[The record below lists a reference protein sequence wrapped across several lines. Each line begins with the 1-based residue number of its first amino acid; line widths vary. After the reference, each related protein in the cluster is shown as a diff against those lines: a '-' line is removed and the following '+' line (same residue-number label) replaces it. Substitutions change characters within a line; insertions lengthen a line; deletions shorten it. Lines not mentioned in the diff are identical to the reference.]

1 MKFKKYW
8 GLLLCGLMIL
18 GLIGPMTQTAQAAT
32 PITIGQNQT
41 VTKTTGP
48 AASSYT
54 VTLTGASSQAQLRG
68 KSEWISY
75 TKKNGKYEITAAF
88 NPNAST
94 RKGSIMFYEGNKTW
108 TLQIN
113 QTSNSLTGVPTSYA
127 VSNEAKTYS
136 FNVTRG
142 AGPVKSDSSNKA
154 WLTTYVS
161 GTTVYYTVKAN
172 ETGTSSRTANLTVTV
187 GNITKTCKVTQNKA
201 RTDISFPYQSDID
214 ADNWTSTRIA
224 KLSDFYTKLINGA
237 QNRGDTKAKDAIT
250 RAKYLTVFSWKCLK
264 DVTWTY
270 SSGKTYLAGH
280 TYYGAPYQQATNDSP
295 TDYIGYEI
303 TPQTF
308 VTRLQN
314 ANDKFYTKRTTS
326 SGNMGPYYGTDCS
339 GFVSYC
345 LGLSSRKTSGTL
357 YSDFAKPGAIQS
369 NISSGDV
376 LYKSNHVMLVAAVI
390 RENGTLKGVVLLES
404 RARTTASGRNIYVY
418 YDNDATLRKLFNNA
432 DFSTCRDI
440 LQNVIDKSNTG
451 TIANFI
457 NAFPAGTYT
466 LIRKK

>member
-214 ADNWTSTRIA
+214 AD
-224 KLSDFYTKLINGA
+224 
-237 QNRGDTKAKDAIT
+237 
-250 RAKYLTVFSWKCLK
+250 
-264 DVTWTY
+264 TWT
-270 SSGKTYLAGH
+270 
-280 TYYGAPYQQATNDSP
+280 
-295 TDYIGYEI
+295 
-303 TPQTF
+303 
-308 VTRLQN
+308 
-314 ANDKFYTKRTTS
+314 
-326 SGNMGPYYGTDCS
+326 
-339 GFVSYC
+339 
-345 LGLSSRKTSGTL
+345 
-357 YSDFAKPGAIQS
+357 
-369 NISSGDV
+369 
-376 LYKSNHVMLVAAVI
+376 
-390 RENGTLKGVVLLES
+390 
-404 RARTTASGRNIYVY
+404 
-418 YDNDATLRKLFNNA
+418 
-432 DFSTCRDI
+432 
-440 LQNVIDKSNTG
+440 
-451 TIANFI
+451 
-457 NAFPAGTYT
+457 
-466 LIRKK
+466 